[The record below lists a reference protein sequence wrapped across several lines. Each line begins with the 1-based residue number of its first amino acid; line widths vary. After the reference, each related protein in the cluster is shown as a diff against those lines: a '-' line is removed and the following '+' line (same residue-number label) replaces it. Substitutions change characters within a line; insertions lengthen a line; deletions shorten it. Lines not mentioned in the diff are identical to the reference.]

1 MAYAALDKQDLL
13 NGINEFLNDTMVLPP
28 GDWDRDLLLP
38 ITRQAKREQE
48 KVMQR
53 RKTISPLQMEK
64 DAEGECCM
72 VALRKRLLGFLHERL

>member
-38 ITRQAKREQE
+38 ITRNHKREQE

-64 DAEGECCM
+64 DAEGRSE
-72 VALRKRLLGFLHERL
+72 VRGGYDYLVLKVR